1 MKKIVFTSLLVFILM
16 SQLFAATGTVTLSYS
31 NGTVSY
37 TDTETFYEFDVLAYV
52 ASGSG
57 SNIFKEGQV
66 YVEYDTTIFGGA
78 NIVSNGNLTSL
89 TFKGPLA
96 ATASEIP
103 LYNWTNN
110 GADTFSDAFSVAFE
124 PQYAFSTGLYGS
136 DTYITDQSGSPDTI
150 MTIKMEV
157 AASGTSTISW
167 PDSISGLNELFKE
180 FSDTSNYEALST
192 TNATETTSIV
202 YSSTGDPA
210 LPITLKE
217 ISAQYED
224 TKVVLAW
231 VTESEVQ
238 NLGYVIKRA
247 IRYSDD
253 DVSPYEVIASYQ
265 TDNNLLGA
273 GTTTE
278 QNSYVFYDADVK
290 PGVNYSYILEDVDY
304 NGNTVEHGPVV
315 IAIPENLVYANED
328 FELGSNYPNPF
339 NPSFTVPFELK
350 KTMDVSIKMYDIT
363 GKQVMTIVNGSFA
376 PRQYQFRVNASDL
389 NSGIYFVRTVIGNEV
404 FTQKMTL
411 LK

>member
-1 MKKIVFTSLLVFILM
+1 MKKIILTLWLISIIA
-16 SQLFAATGTVTLSYS
+16 SQLFAETGTVTLYYE

-37 TDTETFYEFDVLAYV
+37 TATQTFYEFDVNAYV
-52 ASGSG
+52 SGG
-57 SNIFKEGQV
+57 SSNSFKEGQI
-66 YVEYDTTIFGGA
+66 YVEYNTTVFGSSV
-78 NIVSNGNLTSL
+78 VSNNKLISVTL
-89 TFKGPLA
+89 MGPLA
-96 ATASEIP
+96 TDSGM
-103 LYNWTNN
+103 LYGLVNN
-110 GADTFSDAFSVAFE
+110 ADTYADAFSVTFE
-124 PQYAFSTGLYGS
+124 ASQDYDSGWYDS
-136 DTYITDQSGSPDTI
+136 DTYISNSSG
-150 MTIKMEV
+150 
-157 AASGTSTISW
+157 
-167 PDSISGLNELFKE
+167 
-180 FSDTSNYEALST
+180 ALST
-192 TNATETTSIV
+192 LMRIKLEVSVSGSSSLDWPSSITDINGLFREYSSALGDTYDALSITNAVETTQIT
-202 YSSTGDPA
+202 YSDSGDPA

-224 TKVVLAW
+224 AKVVLAW

-238 NLGYVIKRA
+238 NLGYVVKRA

-253 DVSPYEVIASYQ
+253 DISSYEVIASYQ
-265 TDNNLLGA
+265 TDDNLLGA

-278 QNSYVFYDADVK
+278 QNSYVFYDTDVK
-290 PGVNYSYILEDVDY
+290 SGVNYSYILEDVDY
-304 NGNTVEHGPVV
+304 NGNTVEHGPVA
-315 IAIPENLVYANED
+315 ITIPENLIYANKD

-363 GKQVMTIVNGSFA
+363 GRQVMTIVNGSFA